1 MQDRLHNW
9 YDVETD
15 RANAV
20 KNKRLVVGT
29 HKRNGTLT
37 IEVTK
42 SMDVS
47 VSRSMTSIENL
58 EP

>member
-1 MQDRLHNW
+1 MQDRRHNW

-15 RANAV
+15 RANAM
-20 KNKRLVVGT
+20 KDKRLVVGT
-29 HKRNGTLT
+29 HKGNGTLT

-47 VSRSMTSIENL
+47 VS
-58 EP
+58 

>member
-20 KNKRLVVGT
+20 KDKRLVVGT

-47 VSRSMTSIENL
+47 VSSSMTLIENL

>member
-20 KNKRLVVGT
+20 KDKRLVVGT

-47 VSRSMTSIENL
+47 VS
-58 EP
+58 